1 MMTNFSSR
9 LLATVAS
16 VIAIAPVAPLFAQEQ
31 AASSEQPTEQAPS
44 GGVAD
49 IIVTAQKRAQ
59 NLNDVG
65 LSITAASAEQ
75 LVSAGVQSAGDLAKI
90 TPGFT
95 FTKSQDGT
103 PLYTLRGIG
112 FNDYTLGA
120 SPAVSVYVDQVPL
133 AYGAFTQGVSL
144 DLERVE
150 VLKGPQGILFG

>member
-1 MMTNFSSR
+1 MAKFSSCR
-9 LLATVAS
+9 LATTASILALAVAH
-16 VIAIAPVAPLFAQEQ
+16 APVFAQDVPEQ
-31 AASSEQPTEQAPS
+31 AAEEQS
-44 GGVAD
+44 GGIND

-65 LSITAASAEQ
+65 LSITAASGDQ
-75 LVSAGVQSAGDLAKI
+75 LQSLGVQSAGDLAKI

-103 PLYTLRGIG
+103 PLYTLRGVG

-133 AYGAFTQGVSL
+133 AYGAFTQGATL
-144 DLERVE
+144 DLDESRC
-150 VLKGPQGILFG
+150 